1 MEEIFTI
8 DVPYKNTQKSFT
20 GQLVLQGYS
29 HKIKILVE
37 KTELFFEPDEEGNYR
52 LIKMPWQEQN
62 ELEKIDRE
70 LISEIQQT
78 IHEILR

>member
-8 DVPYKNTQKSFT
+8 DVPYKGTQKSFT